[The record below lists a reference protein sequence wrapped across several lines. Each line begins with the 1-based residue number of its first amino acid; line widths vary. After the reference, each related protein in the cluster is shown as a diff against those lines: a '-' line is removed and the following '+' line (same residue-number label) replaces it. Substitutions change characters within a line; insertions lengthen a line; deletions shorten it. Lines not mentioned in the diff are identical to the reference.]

1 VRKILARL
9 AVPILVA
16 SLAPLIVMAGAKPA
30 AAAGPCGTVSSAPTY
45 THVIWIWME
54 NHSYSD
60 IIGNTSQ
67 APYINT
73 IAGECGLAT
82 NYHNLSH
89 PSLPNY
95 VGATSGLAVSSLTP
109 FDPDCNPTGSCLTSA
124 ASIFGQG
131 ESWKAYEESMPSN
144 CAGSNSGE
152 YAVRHN
158 PPPYFT
164 SLSGCGTFDVPY
176 PQLATDLASNTLPAF
191 SFVTPNLIDDM
202 HDGTINQGDTWL
214 SGNLPTILNS
224 SAYTSGSTAVFI
236 TWDEGTGGS
245 TGENCVANTTDAS
258 CKVATIVIS
267 PSTAAGSQSA
277 TLFSHYSLL
286 GTTEQLL
293 GLPLLGQ
300 AASATT
306 MTSAF
311 NLAPMSGNTVTVTN
325 PGSQTA
331 TVGTATSLQ
340 ISASDSA
347 PGQVLTYSA
356 TGLPTGLS
364 INSATG
370 LISGTPAT
378 AGTTSV
384 TVTAT
389 DTTGAHGSATFTWT
403 VNPVAGNTVT
413 VTNPGAQSTRLNT
426 SVSLGI
432 VATDSASGQ
441 TLSYTASGLPAG
453 LSINSATGLISGT
466 PTRTGTFTVT
476 VTATDTTGAAG
487 SATFSW
493 RIRRH

>member
-1 VRKILARL
+1 VRKILVRL

-16 SLAPLIVMAGAKPA
+16 GLAPLIALAAVKPA
-30 AAAGPCGTVSSAPTY
+30 AAAGPCGTVSTAPAY

-54 NHSYSD
+54 NHSSSD

-67 APYINT
+67 APFINT
-73 IAGECGLAT
+73 LAGECGLAT
-82 NYHNLSH
+82 NYDNLSH

-109 FDPDCNPTGSCLTSA
+109 FDPDCNPTGSCLSSA
-124 ASIFGQG
+124 PSVFGQG

-176 PQLATDLASNTLPAF
+176 TQLATDLANNALPAF

-214 SGNLPTILNS
+214 SSNLPTILSS
-224 SAYTSGSTAVFI
+224 SAYTSGSTAVFV
-236 TWDEGTGGS
+236 TWDEGSGGS
-245 TGENCVANTTDAS
+245 TGENCVGNTDNS
-258 CKVATIVIS
+258 CHVATIVIS
-267 PSTAAGSQSA
+267 PSTPSGVQSA
-277 TLFSHYSLL
+277 TAFSHYSLL
-286 GTTEQLL
+286 ATTEQLL
-293 GLPLLGQ
+293 GLPFLGQ

-311 NLAPMSGNTVTVTN
+311 NLAPTGGNTVTVTN
-325 PGSQTA
+325 PGAQTS
-331 TVGTATSLQ
+331 TVGTAASLQ
-340 ISASDSA
+340 ITATDSAS
-347 PGQVLTYSA
+347 GQTLTYTA
-356 TGLPTGLS
+356 TGLPAGLS

-370 LISGTPAT
+370 LISGTPT
-378 AGTTSV
+378 TTGTSSV

-413 VTNPGAQSTRLNT
+413 VTNPGAQSSRVNT
-426 SVSLGI
+426 SVSLQI
-432 VATDSASGQ
+432 RATDSASGQ
-441 TLSYTASGLPAG
+441 TLTYTATGLPAG

-466 PTRTGTFTVT
+466 PTTTGTSSVT
-476 VTATDTTGAAG
+476 VTATDTTGAHG